1 MNMTLET
8 IRAAHARIAPYIVR
22 TPLLRLPALDD
33 ALGCEVYVKAECM
46 QRTGAFKLRGAM
58 NKILTL
64 TDAERARGF
73 VAASSGNHG
82 RAVAYAA
89 QRFGTHACI
98 VMPETAPAVK
108 QAAIRA
114 LGAELVLCEA
124 SERFDVAARLCAER
138 GATMVPPFNDEAVMA
153 GQGTVGLEILAQCPE
168 IDTVVVPVS
177 GGGLIGG
184 VATAVKAL
192 APRVRVFGAE
202 PAALPRY
209 TESLRAGH
217 PVQVE
222 QKRSIAD
229 ALVAQTPGKC
239 VLPVRGGAH
248 RRLCARGGCR
258 HSPRHEA
265 AASGG
270 QAAVRAVVRHR
281 HRCRAAR
288 PAPGAQG
295 RQDLLCH
302 QRRQRC
308 ARAAAPARGR
318 CALTER
324 KDPPRRT
331 FRQKGTPRRML
342 SRGHYLLL
350 ASAWSMSSLSFFA

>member
-1 MNMTLET
+1 MSMTLET
-8 IRAAHARIAPYIVR
+8 IRAAHVRIAPYLVR

-64 TDAERARGF
+64 TDAERVRGF

-98 VMPETAPAVK
+98 VMPRTAPPVK

-138 GATMVPPFNDEAVMA
+138 GATMVPPFNDPLVMA
-153 GQGTVGLEILAQCPE
+153 GQGTVGLEILEQCPAL
-168 IDTVVVPVS
+168 DALVVPVS

-184 VATAVKAL
+184 VSTAVKAL

-209 TESLRAGH
+209 RESLRAGH
-217 PVQVE
+217 PVRVE
-222 QKRSIAD
+222 QKRSVAD
-229 ALVAQTPGKC
+229 ALVAQRPGDVC
-239 VLPVRGGAH
+239 GPYVAENPAGFAPV
-248 RRLCARGGCR
+248 
-258 HSPRHEA
+258 
-265 AASGG
+265 ASGYVISPSC
-270 QAAVRAVVRHR
+270 Q
-281 HRCRAAR
+281 
-288 PAPGAQG
+288 
-295 RQDLLCH
+295 
-302 QRRQRC
+302 
-308 ARAAAPARGR
+308 
-318 CALTER
+318 
-324 KDPPRRT
+324 
-331 FRQKGTPRRML
+331 
-342 SRGHYLLL
+342 YLLGRL
-350 ASAWSMSSLSFFA
+350 VPLFSEHLFSSERNPSLSFQLRLSDVSENRPYSPAGYPYRFQ